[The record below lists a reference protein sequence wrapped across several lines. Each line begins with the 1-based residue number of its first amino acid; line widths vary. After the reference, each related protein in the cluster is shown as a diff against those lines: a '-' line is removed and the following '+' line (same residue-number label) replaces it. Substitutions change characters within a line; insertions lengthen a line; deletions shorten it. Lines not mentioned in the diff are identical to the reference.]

1 MVIGGLLCRRAR
13 TVTAVLRVM
22 GLKDERR
29 FGKYHRVLSRAHWSG
44 LVGARILLG
53 LLVALL
59 PPGWPLLVGIDE
71 TIERRKGRKIKAK
84 GVYRDAVRSR
94 RVARGQVPG
103 TEVGQHD
110 APDALRLKLPAVGL
124 ALLNVV
130 GALQGG

>member
-1 MVIGGLLCRRAR
+1 MPGAR

-22 GLKDERR
+22 GLKDEKH

-59 PPGWPLLVGIDE
+59 PRGWPVLVGIDE

-94 RVARGQVPG
+94 REARGEVRG
-103 TEVGQHD
+103 TEMGEHD
-110 APDALRLKLPAVGL
+110 ALGALALELTAVGL
-124 ALLNVV
+124 AVLDLG